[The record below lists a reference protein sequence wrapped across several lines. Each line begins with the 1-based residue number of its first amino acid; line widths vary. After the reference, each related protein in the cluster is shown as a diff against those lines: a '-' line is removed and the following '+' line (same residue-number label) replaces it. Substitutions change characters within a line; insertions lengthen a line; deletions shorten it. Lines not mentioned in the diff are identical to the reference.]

1 LLAKKLIGNVDKT
14 KKTLSASSPSMLS
27 AEEFDKKY
35 PHLKDHADYKNYDR
49 VKKLSTTGYIAK
61 RNNDKK
67 NSR

>member
-27 AEEFDKKY
+27 AEEFDEKY